1 MKPIKQFSYLLV
13 LSFAALIFSNC
24 GGTDNPIWTDDG
36 TTNDSTQTGI
46 SLDKLNYNGFEA
58 VLIKSEG
65 LFTDQVYI
73 AYLDTLSIELNYIS
87 ESALGFTVPNLESDN
102 YALRID
108 GFEEQFTLSITQTA
122 EVASPEQS
130 VIGFIGDYK
139 TEIDEIINYTKHLDS
154 LGLVQ
159 NATADIA
166 ELENAKDS
174 LADAIQMISQLS
186 TEDQQKLAQYVAAN
200 SENLNEL
207 NRILD
212 GVYEDGSFK
221 KGNCDY
227 IEDWG
232 KATCLIREMMR
243 GVVLMGA
250 PAAIGGVLGAEL
262 SAGLGTVV
270 GAVVFTK
277 IFKSKVIAGRNRF
290 KNAFIELAN
299 WAFIPAD
306 NIMAEVTANK
316 KTLEFEN
323 NVAKEIE
330 FSFETRT
337 INEAK
342 DKNHE
347 DLGIMFTLLQAFN
360 YINEKVLKR
369 PTFTLPGEK
378 KGSYSPKDLSTIEFE
393 LIGNDNVDGELF
405 IEGAGLK
412 LKLFHNKI
420 SNQNVRLRMYLVYA
434 NQTITSPEIDVV
446 VISPPPCPETIEDID
461 GNVYKVV
468 YIGGNCWTAENII
481 VTKLNDGTSINEV
494 TGDDNKSG
502 DSYTYYGYDKSKV
515 ADYGLLYMFSI
526 INSGK
531 ICPKG
536 WEVPTMSNWNS
547 LGLFGVPSSFQLQ
560 FGGKAHPDLPSTPTS
575 KNRFEG
581 IDEKGVY
588 WVNDNYLLW
597 TMPIVQF
604 DTNFDMDNKSKLH
617 QYGYASCR
625 CIKSK

>member
-102 YALRID
+102 YVLRID

-130 VIGFIGDYK
+130 IKSFIGDYE

-159 NATADIA
+159 NAAADIA

-221 KGNCDY
+221 KGSCDY

-250 PAAIGGVLGAEL
+250 PATVGGLLGAQL

-290 KNAFIELAN
+290 KNAFVELAN
-299 WAFIPAD
+299 WAFIPVD
-306 NIMAEVTANK
+306 DVMAEVTANK

-342 DKNHE
+342 DKGHE
-347 DLGIMFTLLQAFN
+347 DLGIMFTLLKAFN

-369 PTFTLPGEK
+369 PTFSLTSEK
-378 KGSYSPKDLSTIEFE
+378 RGGYSPKNLSTIEFE
-393 LIGNDNVDGELF
+393 LIGNDKVDGELE
-405 IEGAGLK
+405 IDGSELR
-412 LKLFHNKI
+412 LKLFHSETEDQVVK
-420 SNQNVRLRMYLVYA
+420 LRMYIDYA
-434 NQTITSPEIDVV
+434 GKTISSSEIDAEVLV
-446 VISPPPCPETIEDID
+446 EVDPCLNMTAPVIKNVSLVCDGEEVSANIEFE
-461 GNVYKVV
+461 
-468 YIGGNCWTAENII
+468 A
-481 VTKLNDGTSINEV
+481 DGTGALIYGGSGWCDPAEKCYPTRLYFLNPGATEYSIAHNNIV
-494 TGDDNKSG
+494 
-502 DSYTYYGYDKSKV
+502 
-515 ADYGLLYMFSI
+515 LYI
-526 INSGK
+526 I
-531 ICPKG
+531 I
-536 WEVPTMSNWNS
+536 
-547 LGLFGVPSSFQLQ
+547 
-560 FGGKAHPDLPSTPTS
+560 
-575 KNRFEG
+575 
-581 IDEKGVY
+581 
-588 WVNDNYLLW
+588 
-597 TMPIVQF
+597 
-604 DTNFDMDNKSKLH
+604 
-617 QYGYASCR
+617 
-625 CIKSK
+625 